1 MKYAITGGHKLS
13 GTIRV
18 SGNKNSVFPCIAAA
32 LLTEEE
38 IILENISDLKDTE
51 ILIQILIKLGIKV
64 TKGASSIKI
73 QASLIKQTTLPKEL
87 MVKLRGSI
95 VLVGDILGVRSIETH
110 LECLQNLGANLKRED
125 LKFTLFYPEEKNNKS
140 YSIFLSEASVT
151 ACENLILS
159 ASLSDKKVIIKN
171 CPNEKPNIFFFLNI
185 ILYIY
190 K

>member
-95 VLVGDILGVRSIETH
+95 VLVGAILARMGKVHFYHPGGDIIGVRSIETH

-159 ASLSDKKVIIKN
+159 ASLSYKKVIIKN
-171 CPNEKPNIFFFLNI
+171 G
-185 ILYIY
+185 
-190 K
+190 